1 MSAVP
6 VTTTTTKKTNRE
18 ITRAVRRGQAGMTLL
33 EIMIV
38 LAILGL
44 LMGVLVG
51 PRIFRALSGAKKDT
65 GVEVVRQFSQG
76 YIEYERAHEN
86 DQTTCPEDLGQAMI
100 REKFVN
106 WKKVDKNGDP
116 KDTWNIPLRIVCP
129 GTEDKDGIDV
139 SSAGPDK
146 KWDTADDILSWKL

>member
-1 MSAVP
+1 MFE
-6 VTTTTTKKTNRE
+6 RE
-18 ITRAVRRGQAGMTLL
+18 QSKRVVRQAQRGMTLL

-65 GVEVVRQFSQG
+65 GTEVVRQFSQG
-76 YIEYERAHEN
+76 YIEYARAHEN
-86 DQTTCPEDLGQAMI
+86 DQTQCPDDLGQAMI

-106 WKKVDKNGDP
+106 WKKVDKDGNP
-116 KDTWNIPLRIVCP
+116 KDTWNIALKIVCP
-129 GTEDKDGIDV
+129 GVEEKDGIDV
-139 SSAGPDK
+139 TSAGPDK
-146 KWDTADDILSWKL
+146 KFDTSDDINSWKL